1 MISKFKSN
9 PSGDFSHITS
19 PTGLTIAWLTNKKVA
34 DMFCDFLNNLTERG
48 YPVEFLFDDV
58 SISDEKELY
67 KLEENI

>member
-1 MISKFKSN
+1 MISKFQTV

-19 PTGLTIAWLTNKKVA
+19 PTGLTIAWVTDKKVA

-58 SISDEKELY
+58 SISDEKSVY
-67 KLEENI
+67 NLEEK